1 MKKLLSLTGILL
13 LVSEALLAQVFGLSG
28 RVTDIEGQPVE
39 LAVVSLNKSI
49 WTTTDKDGSYSF
61 SNLKK
66 GKYDYQVSFVGYK
79 DVTGTVDVA
88 GNTTLNLKL
97 QSLSLELNSV
107 TVTAERDDM
116 GSKSIINEEAVRHLQ
131 PKSVSDLLQLVPG
144 NLAKNPNLNELSQAT
159 VREISSNANN
169 SLGTSVIV
177 DGTPISNDANLQAIA
192 STRFG
197 SASSVQTDGMSDQTT
212 AGGGTDLRTVSAGVV
227 ESMEVISG
235 IPSAEYGNLT
245 SGVVIVKTK
254 AGRTPWEFKT
264 QIDPNSKLAYV
275 GKGFALKKGG
285 SFNFGGDWSQSYSD
299 PRRKYLG
306 YDRLTAAGGFS
317 KVWNKASLNI
327 KGSVYSNVNNR
338 KTDPQLEE
346 QDIEFTNK
354 NIGTRLSVNG
364 SFSPKSLLLTSLEYN
379 LSAQVSRTEDI
390 HNSKIWSPDAAV
402 TNAKESGMHIAAQ
415 KTKAYYSEYSLHGIP
430 VNLFGQIAGS
440 KYIQIGEKDYTRIKV
455 GAEYTMDANRGRG
468 FTYDFD
474 NPPQG
479 SSGHTLRPRAYNDIP
494 ALNTASVF
502 ISDKGRFALGGPV
515 LKSEIGVRASNLFLN
530 AEKSGGNKGY
540 FVVEPRLNLSL
551 SILNE
556 SNNRFFDDLSINGG
570 YGISNKMPTLL
581 YLYPEPTY
589 YDFISLNRLAAAEEN
604 SIAVMTTDVVTDTA
618 NPDLKPAHAVKSEI
632 GISWNAKGISG
643 FATFFHENHTHEF
656 GYDSQLY
663 WANYIRFATLP
674 DGSTAPALEGND
686 VTYSLGGTRYTADK
700 TNITEYMSWG
710 RPTNNTHS
718 EKYGVEYGL
727 DLGTIKAL
735 RTSLN
740 INGAWFHIQRTRETE
755 STYSINKNYAYA
767 PTMPAGSGSVQDRVN
782 SSFRFITHIPELRL
796 IFTTTIQVVWYES
809 QRSVYLDEN
818 VKPRAHDF
826 VYQGK
831 DYLAVDPIGYYD
843 LNGNYTKWNAATMNS
858 DSTLNLMVSRYY
870 TYGFLADTIS
880 PWALLNIRLTKE
892 IGKSAQFSFT
902 ANNVTNTSKYHIN
915 KWSNSKK
922 QLYPDI
928 YFGAELKIN
937 L

>member
-1 MKKLLSLTGILL
+1 MKRLLFLIGLLL
-13 LVSEALLAQVFGLSG
+13 LVSEALFAQSFSLSG
-28 RVTDIEGQPVE
+28 SVTDADGQPVE

-49 WTTTDKDGSYSF
+49 WTTTGKDGHYSF

-66 GKYDYQVSFVGYK
+66 GKYEYQVSFVGYK
-79 DVTGTVDVA
+79 DLTGTVDVA
-88 GNTTLNLKL
+88 GNTALNLKL

-107 TVTAERDDM
+107 TVTAEREDM

-144 NLAKNPNLNELSQAT
+144 NLARNPNLNELSQAT

-177 DGTPISNDANLQAIA
+177 DGTPVSNDANLQAIA

-254 AGRTPWEFKT
+254 AGRTPLEFKT

-275 GKGFALKKGG
+275 GKGFALKNGG

-354 NIGTRLSVNG
+354 NVGARLSVNG
-364 SFSPKSLLLTSLEYN
+364 SFTPKSLLLTSLDYN
-379 LSAQVSRTEDI
+379 LSAQVSRTEDL
-390 HNSKIWSPDAAV
+390 HKSKVWSPDGAITDAR
-402 TNAKESGMHIAAQ
+402 ESGMHIAEQ
-415 KTKAYYSEYSLHGIP
+415 KIKPYYSEYSLHGIP
-430 VNLFGQIAGS
+430 VNLFGQIAAS
-440 KYIQIGEKDYTRIKV
+440 KYIQIGEKDYTRIKAGV
-455 GAEYTMDANRGRG
+455 EYTMDANRGNG
-468 FTYDFD
+468 FTFD
-474 NPPQG
+474 INNPPQG
-479 SSGHTLRPRAYNDIP
+479 SSSHTLRPRAYKDIP

-502 ISDKGRFALGGPV
+502 ISDKGRLTLGGPV

-530 AEKSGGNKGY
+530 AEKSGGNNGY

-556 SNNRFFDDLSINGG
+556 SNSHFFDDLSVNGG

-581 YLYPEPTY
+581 YLYPEPSY
-589 YDFISLNRLAAAEEN
+589 FDYISLNRYTEAEAN
-604 SIAVMTTDVVTDTA
+604 RIAVMTTDVVTDTA
-618 NPDLKPAHAVKSEI
+618 NPDLRPAHAVKSEI
-632 GISWNAKGISG
+632 GLSWKAKGVSG

-656 GYDSQLY
+656 GFDNQLH
-663 WANYIRFATLP
+663 WARYSRFSLP
-674 DGSTAPALEGND
+674 DGAVAPALEGNK
-686 VTYSLGGTRYTADK
+686 VTYELAGVRYDADK
-700 TNITEYMSWG
+700 VDIVEFLGWG
-710 RPTNNTHS
+710 RPSNNTRS
-718 EKYGVEYGL
+718 EKFGIEYGL
-727 DLGTIKAL
+727 DLGTIKTL

-755 STYSINKNYAYA
+755 STSSINKNYAYA

-782 SSFRFITHIPELRL
+782 SSFRFITHIPELKL
-796 IFTTTIQVVWYES
+796 VFTTTVQVIWYES

-818 VKPRAHDF
+818 GNARAHDF

-831 DYLAVDPIGYYD
+831 DYLAVDPLGYYD
-843 LNGNYTKWNAATMNS
+843 LDGNYTKWNAATMNS
-858 DSTLNLMVSRYY
+858 DNTLNLMVSRYY

-902 ANNVTNTSKYHIN
+902 ANNVTNTSRYHIN

>member
-1 MKKLLSLTGILL
+1 MKKFLL
-13 LVSEALLAQVFGLSG
+13 LIFFMLPLSGIAWAQNYSLSG
-28 RVTDIEGQPVE
+28 RVTDSEGEAVE

-49 WTTTDKDGSYSF
+49 WVTTDKNGNFEF

-66 GKYDYQVSFVGYK
+66 GKYEYLVSFVGYQ
-79 DVTGTVDVA
+79 DVTGTVVIA
-88 GNTTLNLKL
+88 GPTTLNLKL
-97 QSLSLELNSV
+97 QVLSLELNTV

-116 GSKSIINEEAVRHLQ
+116 GSKSVINEEAIRHLQ

-144 NLAKNPNLNELSQAT
+144 NLAKNPNLNELSQAS

-177 DGTPISNDANLQAIA
+177 DGTPVSNDANLQAIA
-192 STRFG
+192 ATRFG

-212 AGGGTDLRTVSAGVV
+212 AGGGVDLRTVSAGVV

-254 AGRTPWEFKT
+254 AGRTPWEFKA
-264 QIDPNSKLAYV
+264 QIDPCSKLAYL
-275 GKGFALKKGG
+275 GKGFALKSGG
-285 SFNFGGDWSQSYSD
+285 SINVGTDWSQSYSD

-327 KGSVYSNVNNR
+327 KGSVFSNVNNR

-354 NIGTRLSVNG
+354 NVGGRLSVNG
-364 SFSPKSLLLTSLEYN
+364 SFTPKTALLTSLDYN
-379 LSAQVSRTEDI
+379 FSTQVSRTEDI
-390 HNSKIWSPDAAV
+390 HNSKVWSPDAAV
-402 TNAKESGMHIAAQ
+402 TDARESGMHNAVQ
-415 KTKAYYSEYSLHGIP
+415 KTKAYYSEYHLHGIP
-430 VNLFGQIAGS
+430 INLFGQITGS
-440 KYIQIGEKDYTRIKV
+440 KYIQIGEMDYTRIKFGV
-455 GAEYTMDANRGRG
+455 EYSMDANKGRG
-468 FTYDFD
+468 FTYDIN

-479 SSGHTLRPRAYNDIP
+479 SSSHTLRPRAYKDIP
-494 ALNTASVF
+494 ALNSASVF
-502 ISDKGRFALGGPV
+502 VSDKGRYTLGGSV

-551 SILNE
+551 GLFNE
-556 SNNRFFDDLSINGG
+556 ALFINGG
-570 YGISNKMPTLL
+570 FGISNKMPTLL

-589 YDFISLNRLAAAEEN
+589 YDFISLNRLAADDAN

-618 NPDLKPAHAVKSEI
+618 NPDLKPAHAVKGEI
-632 GISWNAKGISG
+632 GLSWKTKRMNG
-643 FATFFHENHTHEF
+643 FVTFFHENHTHEF
-656 GYDSQLY
+656 GFDSQLH
-663 WANYIRFATLP
+663 WAHYSRFTLP
-674 DGSTAPALEGND
+674 DGALSPALEGNKI
-686 VTYSLGGTRYTADK
+686 TYELDGVRHEATKEDLVEYT
-700 TNITEYMSWG
+700 SWG
-710 RPTNNTHS
+710 RPANNTNS
-718 EKYGVEYGL
+718 RKFGIEYGL
-727 DLGTIKAL
+727 DLGTIAPI
-735 RTSLN
+735 RTSVN
-740 INGAWFHIQRTRETE
+740 INGAWFHIQRTRETT

-767 PTMPAGSGSVQDRVN
+767 PTMPAGSGTVQDRLN
-782 SSFRFITHIPELRL
+782 SSFRFITHIPELKL

-809 QRSVYLDEN
+809 QHSVYLDEN
-818 VKPRAHDF
+818 GKPRTHDF
-826 VYQGK
+826 VYQGR
-831 DYLAVDPIGYYD
+831 DYLAVDPLGYYD
-843 LNGNYTKWNAATMNS
+843 LNGNYTKWDASTMNS

-870 TYGFLADTIS
+870 TYGFLTDTIS

-902 ANNVTNTSKYHIN
+902 ANNVTNTSRYHTN
-915 KWSNSKK
+915 KNTNSKS
-922 QLYPDI
+922 QLYPNM